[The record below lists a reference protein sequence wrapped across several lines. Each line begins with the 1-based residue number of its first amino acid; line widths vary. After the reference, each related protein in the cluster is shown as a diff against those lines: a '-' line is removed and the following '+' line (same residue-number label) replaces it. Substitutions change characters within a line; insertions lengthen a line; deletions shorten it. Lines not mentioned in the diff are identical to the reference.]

1 MQDLWQR
8 HYQILLIISLKKFP
22 KLNVENCNRF
32 LEYERVKENSIK
44 YKSLSCNKNY
54 SNKIDEEL
62 KSRFKDTFKFSNN
75 DMNKFYI
82 VTKKRF
88 LSL

>member
-1 MQDLWQR
+1 M
-8 HYQILLIISLKKFP
+8 
-22 KLNVENCNRF
+22 
-32 LEYERVKENSIK
+32 KENSIK

-88 LSL
+88 LSLWVHEWMGKL